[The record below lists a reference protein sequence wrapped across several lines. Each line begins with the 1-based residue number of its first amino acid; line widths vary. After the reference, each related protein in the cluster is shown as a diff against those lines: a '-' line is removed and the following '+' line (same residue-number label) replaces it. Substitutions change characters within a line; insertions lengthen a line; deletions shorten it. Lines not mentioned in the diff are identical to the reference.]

1 MYVDII
7 IVLRPFRCIFPNPIP
22 STKIVGEAMPNTKI
36 VGEAMPN
43 TKIVGE
49 AGVYYVEVLG
59 ASSK

>member
-36 VGEAMPN
+36 VGEA
-43 TKIVGE
+43 
-49 AGVYYVEVLG
+49 GVYYVEVLG